1 MADNAVLGS
10 GMQRQHQTN
19 AHNAHDVHDN
29 DSRPVRRVTS
39 SVPHDS
45 RHSDNDV
52 RHHQHNRQYHP
63 THAQSRAHRI
73 MRTWTAN
80 LAQSPVYRR
89 RLVTVL
95 GAMLAVCVA
104 VSGSVY
110 YAWTVAIDKS
120 SQAAKQSQTATKSS
134 DADTNNATK
143 HATQVPQAQS
153 LPTGTPTE
161 IALNAIGK
169 LDGAAQV
176 STTGFT
182 LDPDTQ
188 VQLEDELN
196 TFTNAGYEA
205 SFVMVDL
212 KTGDALSSYAGTAHY
227 SASAIKGPY
236 VLALAETGAIDLKS
250 AYLAETSDA
259 GNTQYLIHQTISVS
273 NNDTYFSLRLAY
285 GTDAFA
291 QWSQSAGVS
300 VDVTDTSL
308 GDFLNMSS
316 ADLARMWAKG
326 YGYLFGSDGTAGS
339 TNSSDGQSNSQSSP
353 DNTTQE
359 ATDVDSA
366 ARQWLAGE
374 FSNTLNSSIHM
385 ALGSQ
390 YSVYTKA
397 GWINEAGLYSLNDAG
412 IVRSSSGD
420 YVLAVMTTAVNEYD
434 MVSGLVSM
442 LDTIHT
448 DQMSA

>member
-1 MADNAVLGS
+1 MP
-10 GMQRQHQTN
+10 RPHQTN
-19 AHNAHDVHDN
+19 AHDAHNTHVTHDY
-29 DSRPVRRVTS
+29 DSRPTRRVTS
-39 SVPHDS
+39 NTSHVS

-52 RHHQHNRQYHP
+52 RHHPNRPDHP

-73 MRTWTAN
+73 MRTWAAN
-80 LAQSPVYRR
+80 LSQSPVYRR

-95 GAMLAVCVA
+95 GAALAICVA
-104 VSGSVY
+104 VGGSVHY
-110 YAWTVAIDKS
+110 VWTVAVDES
-120 SQAAKQSQTATKSS
+120 SQAAKQSQTATKSN

-205 SFVMVDL
+205 SFVIVDI
-212 KTGDALSSYAGTAHY
+212 KTGDALSSYAGIAHY

-300 VDVTDTSL
+300 VDVTDMSL

-326 YGYLFGSDGTAGS
+326 YGYLFGSDGTTGS
-339 TNSSDGQSNSQSSP
+339 ADGTTGSADGSDSQANSQSSP

>member
-1 MADNAVLGS
+1 MP
-10 GMQRQHQTN
+10 RPHQTN
-19 AHNAHDVHDN
+19 AHDAHDTHDY
-29 DSRPVRRVTS
+29 DSRPTRRVAS
-39 SVPHDS
+39 NASHVS
-45 RHSDNDV
+45 RYNDNNV
-52 RHHQHNRQYHP
+52 RYQHPNRPNHP

-73 MRTWTAN
+73 MRTWAAN
-80 LAQSPVYRR
+80 LSQSPVYRR

-95 GAMLAVCVA
+95 GAALTVCVA
-104 VSGSVY
+104 VGGSVHY
-110 YAWTVAIDKS
+110 VWTIAIDES

-134 DADTNNATK
+134 GADSNNDTK
-143 HATQVPQAQS
+143 QATQVPQSQPAATS
-153 LPTGTPTE
+153 TPTE

-169 LDGAAQV
+169 LDGSAQV
-176 STTGFT
+176 SATGFT

-212 KTGDALSSYAGTAHY
+212 KTGDALSSYADTAYY

-326 YGYLFGSDGTAGS
+326 YGYLFGSDGTTDSADGS
-339 TNSSDGQSNSQSSP
+339 NDSDSQANSQSSS

-390 YSVYTKA
+390 YEVYTKA
-397 GWINEAGLYSLNDAG
+397 GWINEGGLYSLNDAG